1 MLLLLRIW
9 SWDGSIGTT
18 WEGRRISGIIWDL
31 MNHHLHFN
39 KIPGWFMC
47 MLNSEEHCAMLQASN
62 YYWKPLHISRSCAG
76 PCWDVLKFAVKPR
89 DHKNKIKIKSSRE
102 DLIMV
107 LSTYTESHTF
117 TQIHTRT
124 HRVTRTLESWRE
136 GETERQRR
144 PVGKCNRNTDM
155 NECIALLIFTELR
168 HAVRCDQ
175 QIHMQTTSWQSFMR
189 QMWGH
194 NAMRTTNTTH
204 GCRCLT
210 HSQITSCQTLC
221 Y

>member
-89 DHKNKIKIKSSRE
+89 DHKNKLKIKSSRE

-155 NECIALLIFTELR
+155 NECIWFINFYRIKTCSSLWSADPQANHFLTVFHETD
-168 HAVRCDQ
+168 VRPQC
-175 QIHMQTTSWQSFMR
+175 HENNKYNPWMSMPHSFPD
-189 QMWGH
+189 
-194 NAMRTTNTTH
+194 
-204 GCRCLT
+204 
-210 HSQITSCQTLC
+210 